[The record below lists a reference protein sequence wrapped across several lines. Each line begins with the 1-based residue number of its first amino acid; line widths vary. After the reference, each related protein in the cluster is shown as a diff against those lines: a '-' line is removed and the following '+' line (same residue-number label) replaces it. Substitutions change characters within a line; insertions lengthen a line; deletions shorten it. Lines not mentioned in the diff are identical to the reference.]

1 MRTTTKGTRRVLA
14 RLGLGVL
21 AASAAVAAVGALT
34 TTQVAT
40 VARTTT
46 ASPEAIWNLW
56 ADVPKR
62 TRWDSGLVWARID
75 GPFQQG
81 ATGEVRLKDQPT
93 RRFEVVDA
101 RPPNRYT
108 DRFFLPVG
116 TSMDWHHSI
125 DELGGNRRRVTF
137 RVEVTGPTALILAP
151 IAKSILG
158 DELPQTVDRLTA
170 VAEDA
175 R

>member
-1 MRTTTKGTRRVLA
+1 MRTTMNKAPGILA
-14 RLGLGVL
+14 RLGLGVVAL
-21 AASAAVAAVGALT
+21 SAAAAAVGALT
-34 TTQVAT
+34 TTHVAT
-40 VARTTT
+40 VTRTTT

-56 ADVPKR
+56 ADVPNR

-93 RRFEVVDA
+93 RRFEVVDS
-101 RPPNRYT
+101 RPPRRYT
-108 DRFFLPVG
+108 DRFFLPMG

-125 DELGGNRRRVTF
+125 DELDDNRRQVTF

-151 IAKSILG
+151 IAKNILG
-158 DELPQTVDRLTA
+158 DELPQTIDRLTA
-170 VAEDA
+170 IAEGA

>member
-1 MRTTTKGTRRVLA
+1 MRTTMNRAQGILVRV
-14 RLGLGVL
+14 GLGVVVL
-21 AASAAVAAVGALT
+21 GAAAAAVGALT
-34 TTQVAT
+34 TIQVAT
-40 VARTTT
+40 VTRTTT
-46 ASPEAIWNLW
+46 ASPDAIWSLW
-56 ADVPKR
+56 ADVPNR

-93 RRFEVVDA
+93 RRFEVIDA
-101 RPPNRYT
+101 RPPRRYT
-108 DRFFLPVG
+108 DRFFLPMG

-125 DELGGNRRRVTF
+125 DELGDNRRQVTF
-137 RVEVTGPTALILAP
+137 RVEVSGPTALILAP

-158 DELPQTVDRLTA
+158 EELPQTVDRLTA
-170 VAEDA
+170 IAEGA